1 MIPMGSRLFISPGQK
16 EVKTQTKNIRKVG
29 TIPIPSMYGIFTYIW
44 LIFMVNAG
52 KYTNIPYCMD
62 GTGYETI
69 KTSSREGSGF
79 SLMPK
84 ISCSGWV
91 LEAISWS
98 SSINALGSV
107 QDRMGRAVGCIFSI
121 GYIEFHFKRPQVRNQ
136 INQHVGVDSNL
147 RKTHE
152 FSKSDIKCAK
162 RIWQVVLQVYIFA

>member
-16 EVKTQTKNIRKVG
+16 EVKTQTKSIRKVG

-84 ISCSGWV
+84 ISRSG
-91 LEAISWS
+91 
-98 SSINALGSV
+98 
-107 QDRMGRAVGCIFSI
+107 
-121 GYIEFHFKRPQVRNQ
+121 
-136 INQHVGVDSNL
+136 
-147 RKTHE
+147 
-152 FSKSDIKCAK
+152 
-162 RIWQVVLQVYIFA
+162 